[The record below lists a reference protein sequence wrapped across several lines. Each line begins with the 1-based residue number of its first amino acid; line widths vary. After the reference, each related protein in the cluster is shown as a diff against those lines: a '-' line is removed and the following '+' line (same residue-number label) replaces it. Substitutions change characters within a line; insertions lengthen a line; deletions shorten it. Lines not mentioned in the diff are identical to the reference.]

1 MAEDR
6 IVDCSNLALIP
17 YYCFENDRMKKSVIR
32 GSGRTEGGN
41 EGIVTPHRHAGV
53 FMIAKG
59 RDCTILT
66 KNLVPGKALYN
77 EERLSVQN
85 EDGTE
90 VEYRVWDPFRSD
102 LAAAVVGGADNI
114 WIKPGAKV
122 LYLGAASGTIVSHEG
137 CVYAIEISEK
147 SGREL
152 VNMAKTRPNVIPVIE
167 DARNPAKYKML
178 AMILALNA
186 SFFLKTRGHFSL
198 IINADIHHLTMQPEE
213 VYSNE
218 RKKLLED
225 ELRPSEQVTL
235 EPYAY
240 A

>member
-1 MAEDR
+1 MGAR
-6 IVDCSNLALIP
+6 
-17 YYCFENDRMKKSVIR
+17 SVIR

>member
-1 MAEDR
+1 MGAR
-6 IVDCSNLALIP
+6 
-17 YYCFENDRMKKSVIR
+17 SVIR

-102 LAAAVVGGADNI
+102 LAAAV
-114 WIKPGAKV
+114 
-122 LYLGAASGTIVSHEG
+122 EG

>member
-1 MAEDR
+1 MGAR
-6 IVDCSNLALIP
+6 
-17 YYCFENDRMKKSVIR
+17 SVIR

-102 LAAAVVGGADNI
+102 LAAAV
-114 WIKPGAKV
+114 KPGAKV

-178 AMILALNA
+178 VSMVDVSYALILLSQMRFYLTLHKLFTNIITILHCAMILALNS
-186 SFFLKTRGHFSL
+186 SFFLKTRPGRF
-198 IINADIHHLTMQPEE
+198 
-213 VYSNE
+213 
-218 RKKLLED
+218 
-225 ELRPSEQVTL
+225 
-235 EPYAY
+235 
-240 A
+240 